1 MNLELTGLVLL
12 GLLLVFLAG
21 GLWVGLALTAV
32 ASVGIVLFTP
42 APLGPVMSQTYW
54 SAVSGWS
61 LAPLPLFIWMGEIL
75 FRTRLSEQIFAG
87 LAPWLERVPG
97 RLLHVNVIGS
107 ALFAGVSGSS
117 AATAATLG
125 RMSIPELRR
134 RGYPDRLIFGSLAGS
149 GTLGLL
155 IPPSIMLIIYGVSAE
170 VSIARL
176 FIAGLLPGL
185 MLVALF
191 MGYLVVWALLHPHSL
206 PSAPQ
211 QVALGER
218 LYASAKLLPLFA
230 LIIGVIGSIYT
241 GIATPTESAALGVVG
256 ALLIAALSKS
266 LNWGNFRDSLAGAA
280 RTTAMIGF
288 ILAGSTLLTKTMAY
302 TGIPTAMATAISS
315 LHLSTYALL
324 AVLLVVFILMGMFL
338 DGISMIVLTS
348 AILLPMIQAA
358 HIDLLWFGIFVVIV
372 VEMAQI
378 TPPVGFN
385 LFVLQGLSGRD
396 SLKIARDALAFFL
409 VMIVAVVLLVVFPQI
424 AIWLP
429 AHMLH

>member
-1 MNLELTGLVLL
+1 MNLELTGLILL
-12 GLLLVFLAG
+12 GLLLLFLAG

-32 ASVGIVLFTP
+32 ASLGIVFFTS

-75 FRTRLSEQIFAG
+75 FRTSLSEQIFSG

-97 RLLHVNVIGS
+97 RLLHVNVVGS

-155 IPPSIMLIIYGVSAE
+155 IPPSIMMIIYGVSAQ

-191 MGYLVVWALLHPHSL
+191 MGYLIVWALLHPHSL
-206 PSAPQ
+206 PQAAQ
-211 QVALGER
+211 QTALGER
-218 LYASAKLLPLFA
+218 LRASARLLPLLA
-230 LIIGVIGSIYT
+230 LIVGVIGSIYA

-256 ALLIAALSKS
+256 AMLIAILSKS
-266 LNWGNFRDSLAGAA
+266 LSWNNFLDSLSGAV

-302 TGIPTAMATAISS
+302 TGIPSAIAAAISA
-315 LHLSTYALL
+315 LHLPPYALL
-324 AVLLVVFILMGMFL
+324 AVLLVFFILMGMFL
-338 DGISMIVLTS
+338 DGISMIVLTA
-348 AILLPMIQAA
+348 AILLPMVEAA
-358 HIDLLWFGIFVVIV
+358 HIDLLWFGVFVVIV

-396 SLKIARDALAFFL
+396 GLKIARDALAFFV
-409 VMIVAVVLLVVFPQI
+409 VMIVAVGLLVAFPQI
-424 AIWLP
+424 ATWLP
-429 AHMLH
+429 AQMTH

>member
-1 MNLELTGLVLL
+1 MSLEFTGLILL
-12 GLLLVFLAG
+12 GMLLLFLAG

-32 ASVGIVLFTP
+32 ASLGIVFFTS
-42 APLGPVMSQTYW
+42 APFGPVMSQTYW

-61 LAPLPLFIWMGEIL
+61 LAPLSLFIWMGEIL
-75 FRTRLSEQIFAG
+75 FRTRLSEQIFSG

-97 RLLHVNVIGS
+97 RLLHVNVVGS

-125 RMSIPELRR
+125 RMSIPELSR

-155 IPPSIMLIIYGVSAE
+155 IPPSIMMIIYGVSAQ

-185 MLVALF
+185 MLVTLF
-191 MGYLVVWALLHPHSL
+191 MGYLIVWALLHPHSL
-206 PSAPQ
+206 PRAEQ
-211 QVALGER
+211 QMPFGER
-218 LYASAKLLPLFA
+218 LRASARLLPLIA
-230 LIIGVIGSIYT
+230 LIVGVIGSIYA

-256 ALLIAALSKS
+256 AMVIAIISKS
-266 LNWGNFRDSLAGAA
+266 LSWKNFLDSLAGAA

-302 TGIPTAMATAISS
+302 TGIPSAIAAAISA
-315 LHLSTYALL
+315 LHLPPYALL
-324 AVLLVVFILMGMFL
+324 AVLLVFFILMGMFL
-338 DGISMIVLTS
+338 DGISMIVLTA
-348 AILLPMIQAA
+348 AILLPMIEAA
-358 HIDLLWFGIFVVIV
+358 HIDLLWFGVFVIIV

-396 SLKIARDALAFFL
+396 GLKIARDALAFFL
-409 VMIVAVVLLVVFPQI
+409 VMIAAVALLVAFPQI
-424 AIWLP
+424 ATWLP
-429 AHMLH
+429 TQMMH